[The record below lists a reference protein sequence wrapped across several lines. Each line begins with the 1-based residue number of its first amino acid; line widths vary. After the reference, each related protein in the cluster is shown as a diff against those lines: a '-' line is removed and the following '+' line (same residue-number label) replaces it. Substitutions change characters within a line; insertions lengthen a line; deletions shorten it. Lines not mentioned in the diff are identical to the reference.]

1 MLYAA
6 TCLTPKQ
13 ENSQVYH
20 GYIWGLCFLDTKS
33 RLLESNSADNELR
46 AMTFGVFPCI
56 LSVLLTR
63 LQQTNFHVIQSIYK
77 FRKPTK

>member
-20 GYIWGLCFLDTKS
+20 GFIWGLFSGHK
-33 RLLESNSADNELR
+33 
-46 AMTFGVFPCI
+46 I
-56 LSVLLTR
+56 LS
-63 LQQTNFHVIQSIYK
+63 S
-77 FRKPTK
+77 